1 MSIPNVKAIRMTNMQ
16 SNPVDLSTA
25 FDGGRHHRAKIGFVL
40 LATEQ
45 TIEADM
51 RTLFPAGVGLHF
63 TRAPM
68 PDSIT
73 EANLLAQVHDLAPAA
88 ATLLPDGSLDVVCYA
103 CTSGSLLIGEDRVCA
118 ELQRGAPYA
127 RPTTLITGAMRALK
141 ALGAKRIAVA
151 TPYLDEIN
159 QREAEYMSAAGF
171 EITNI
176 QGLNIE
182 KDSDM
187 VRVRPEFIADYV
199 ASVDTS
205 DADALFI
212 SCGALRSIDVI
223 EELEQRLGKPV
234 VTSNQAM
241 AWDTL
246 RLAGI
251 TDQIAGYGRLLRDH

>member
-1 MSIPNVKAIRMTNMQ
+1 VNENARKAFTMMT
-16 SNPVDLSTA
+16 STPVDLTHA
-25 FDGGRHHRAKIGFVL
+25 FDEGRHARAKLGFVL

-51 RTLFPAGVGLHF
+51 RRLIPDDIGLHF

-88 ATLLPDGSLDVVCYA
+88 STLLPDGSLDVVCYA

-118 ELQRGAPYA
+118 ELKRGAPYA
-127 RPTTLITGAMRALK
+127 EPTTLITGV
-141 ALGAKRIAVA
+141 LGALRAMNIRKVAVA

-159 QREAEYMSAAGF
+159 QREADYMTNAGF

-187 VRVRPEFIADYV
+187 IRVRPDFIADY
-199 ASVDTS
+199 AAGVDTD
-205 DADALFI
+205 DAEAMFI
-212 SCGALRSIDVI
+212 SCGALRSIDI
-223 EELEQRLGKPV
+223 IDALEQRLGKPV
-234 VTSNQAM
+234 ITSNQAM
-241 AWDTL
+241 AWDVL
-246 RLAGI
+246 RRAGVTQPI
-251 TDQIAGYGRLLRDH
+251 EGYGRLLREY

>member
-1 MSIPNVKAIRMTNMQ
+1 MMMSAT
-16 SNPVDLSTA
+16 VDLSDA
-25 FDGGRHHRAKIGFVL
+25 FDAGRHARAKLGFVL

-51 RTLFPAGVGLHF
+51 RRLIPDDIGLHF

-73 EANLLAQVHDLAPAA
+73 EANLKAQVHDLAPAA

-103 CTSGSLLIGEDRVCA
+103 CTSGSLLIGEERVCA
-118 ELQRGAPYA
+118 ELKRGAPYA
-127 RPTTLITGAMRALK
+127 TPTTLISGVLRALHVMDIK
-141 ALGAKRIAVA
+141 KVAVA

-159 QREAEYMSAAGF
+159 HREAVYMSDAGF

-187 VRVRPEFIADYV
+187 IRVRPEFIADY
-199 ASVDTS
+199 AAKVDTA
-205 DADALFI
+205 DADAMFI

-223 EELEQRLGKPV
+223 DQLEQRLGKPV
-234 VTSNQAM
+234 ITSNQAM
-241 AWDTL
+241 AWDVL
-246 RLAGI
+246 RLAGVTQQI
-251 TDQIAGYGRLLRDH
+251 TGYGRLLSDH

>member
-1 MSIPNVKAIRMTNMQ
+1 MMT
-16 SNPVDLSTA
+16 STPVDLTDA
-25 FDGGRHHRAKIGFVL
+25 FDAGRHARAKVGFVL

-51 RTLFPAGVGLHF
+51 RTLYPAGVGLHF
-63 TRAPM
+63 ARAPM

-103 CTSGSLLIGEDRVCA
+103 CTSGSLLIGEDRVCD
-118 ELQRGAPYA
+118 ELKRGAPYA
-127 RPTTLITGAMRALK
+127 EPTTLITGVLRALK
-141 ALGAKRIAVA
+141 AMNITRVAVA

-159 QREAEYMSAAGF
+159 HREAVYMTDAGF

-176 QGLNIE
+176 QGMNIE

-187 VRVRPEFIADYV
+187 IRVRPEFIADY
-199 ASVDTS
+199 AAGVDTP
-205 DADALFI
+205 DAEAVFI

-223 EELEQRLGKPV
+223 DALEQRLGKPV

-246 RLAGI
+246 RRAGV
-251 TDQIAGYGRLLRDH
+251 TDRIEGYGQLLRDY

>member
-1 MSIPNVKAIRMTNMQ
+1 MMQ
-16 SNPVDLSTA
+16 SDPVDLTQA
-25 FDGGRHHRAKIGFVL
+25 FDAGRNHRAKIGFVL

-45 TIEADM
+45 TIEADLH
-51 RTLFPAGVGLHF
+51 TLFPAGVGLHL
-63 TRAPM
+63 TRAPI

-73 EANLLAQVHDLAPAA
+73 RDTLLAQADHLASAA
-88 ATLLPDGSLDVVCYA
+88 ATLLPDGSLDVICYA
-103 CTSGSLLIGEDRVCA
+103 CTSGSLVIGERRVCA
-118 ELQRGAPYA
+118 ELNRGAPKA
-127 RPTTLITGAMRALK
+127 RATTLITGVMRGLRAL
-141 ALGAKRIAVA
+141 GTKRIAVA

-159 QREAEYMSAAGF
+159 HREADYMTAAGF

-187 VRVRPEFIADYV
+187 IRVRPEFIADF
-199 ASVDTS
+199 ATQVDTP

-223 EELEQRLGKPV
+223 DALEQRLGKPV

-246 RLAGI
+246 RLAGV
-251 TDQIAGYGRLLRDH
+251 DDRVMGYGRLLREH